1 MTETSLERIRAFVNT
16 LDVEH
21 GSDELATPE
30 SLADWFATH
39 VGPVGAA
46 TSADVGRA
54 ATMREA
60 LRAHLLANNGAELP
74 PSAAA
79 ALDRQARR
87 SRVHLGFGPGGAEL
101 HPSAEGVDAA
111 LGRILADASSAMADG
126 SWGRLKACR
135 ADDCRWAFVDR
146 SRNGSRQWCAMGVCG
161 NRAKVRRY
169 RARRGTG

>member
-1 MTETSLERIRAFVNT
+1 MTETGLERTRAFVNT

-87 SRVHLGFGPGGAEL
+87 HAAE
-101 HPSAEGVDAA
+101 
-111 LGRILADASSAMADG
+111 
-126 SWGRLKACR
+126 C
-135 ADDCRWAFVDR
+135 CF
-146 SRNGSRQWCAMGVCG
+146 
-161 NRAKVRRY
+161 
-169 RARRGTG
+169 RARHRTYTIRPRRSCRR